1 MADPPCSLRA
11 TNKREGIM
19 ATSPIDLRTTSRH
32 SRIGVSRLGV
42 AGALTA
48 AVVFVLCWLS
58 TFLPFG
64 SPTHAYISLFTNA
77 PITSVAALVEGGF
90 WSALF
95 GALLSGL
102 FALIYIAAS
111 VLERR

>member
-1 MADPPCSLRA
+1 
-11 TNKREGIM
+11 M
-19 ATSPIDLRTTSRH
+19 ATSPIDLRTTPRD
-32 SRIGVSRLGV
+32 SRIGVTRIIVS
-42 AGALTA
+42 GALTGGIA
-48 AVVFVLCWLS
+48 FVLCWLS

-64 SPTHAYISLFTNA
+64 SPTHAYIPLFTNA
-77 PITSVAALVEGGF
+77 PLTSVAALVEGGF

-102 FALIYIAAS
+102 FALIYNAAS